1 MEKDLASSLDCL
13 RSKARVHAVA
23 RVLAMSG
30 SHGDSELT
38 RIQAHAQAIASTSC
52 KTVADLASWI
62 LGEGASQGLDV
73 YSLHVLKKAFEAA
86 RGGGASLAIPNPP
99 PLAGPAASAMRLL
112 SFDALRRARGTLED
126 FTQFYLPLHGLK
138 DRDFFRW
145 WHVLVYAE
153 ACIYQLDEDN
163 EAKCFARL
171 TDVAGAPAGG
181 RGGGGGGSG
190 GAPADVPVIECP
202 CGAGPTSMLTARTER
217 NNGRQFF
224 RCPNGPNGKCS
235 FFQWADEPPS
245 PAKAGGAAKGP
256 SHVTTSAHEATDV
269 EQALYAILHV
279 HGLVSSRVAE
289 ELASGQRYWALE
301 RKLCTAMA
309 SLQAVSLEDVMEASQ
324 RKSFDYRVLHAI
336 LCQLCGE
343 VPSEALLRFLHV
355 DECLTDIAD
364 DLLDYEKDVHGN
376 AFNVLRGVVH
386 ATRRDGSAAA
396 LELASRIGE
405 MEEEHEAL
413 LQALPI
419 EQRQVYCANRAA
431 AMAKPGA
438 DKWTFPAQ
446 IFCPADEARY
456 RLECALSEEQQ
467 DNESDLDAGKPS
479 AGFEVAACDAKEHT
493 VPTASWRAHEKSKRQ
508 RTGTL
513 C

>member
-1 MEKDLASSLDCL
+1 MAAAKSLDCL
-13 RSKARVHAVA
+13 RSKGRVHAVA

-52 KTVADLASWI
+52 KTMTDLATWI
-62 LGEGASQGLDV
+62 LAEGASQGLDV

-86 RGGGASLAIPNPP
+86 RGGGASLTIPKPP
-99 PLAGPAASAMRLL
+99 PLAGSAASAMRLL
-112 SFDALRRARGTLED
+112 SFDAMRRARGTLED
-126 FTQFYLPLHGLK
+126 FTQFYLPLHGLR

-171 TDVAGAPAGG
+171 TDAAGAPASG

-190 GAPADVPVIECP
+190 GAPAADVPVIECP
-202 CGAGPTSMLTARTER
+202 CGAGPASMLTARTER
-217 NNGRQFF
+217 EDGRQFF
-224 RCPNGPNGKCS
+224 
-235 FFQWADEPPS
+235 QWTDEPPS
-245 PAKAGGAAKGP
+245 PAKANE
-256 SHVTTSAHEATDV
+256 TTDV
-269 EQALYAILHV
+269 EQALHAILHA

-301 RKLCTAMA
+301 RKLCAAMA

-386 ATRRDGSAAA
+386 ATRRDGSTAA

-413 LQALPI
+413 LQALPM
-419 EQRQVYCANRAA
+419 EQRQVYCTNRAA

-438 DKWTFPAQ
+438 EKWTFPAQ
-446 IFCPADEARY
+446 IFRPADEARF

-467 DNESDLDAGKPS
+467 DNQSDLDAGKPS

-493 VPTASWRAHEKSKRQ
+493 VPTTHEKSKRQ

-513 C
+513 

>member
-1 MEKDLASSLDCL
+1 
-13 RSKARVHAVA
+13 
-23 RVLAMSG
+23 
-30 SHGDSELT
+30 
-38 RIQAHAQAIASTSC
+38 
-52 KTVADLASWI
+52 
-62 LGEGASQGLDV
+62 
-73 YSLHVLKKAFEAA
+73 
-86 RGGGASLAIPNPP
+86 
-99 PLAGPAASAMRLL
+99 MRLL

-171 TDVAGAPAGG
+171 TDVASAPAGG

-256 SHVTTSAHEATDV
+256 GHVTTSAHEATDV

-456 RLECALSEEQQ
+456 RLECALIEEQQ